1 MADKKDGKPRIGRP
15 PKPLPE
21 LNTTPE
27 KLAKELLKQRPLHEV
42 ELEKRR
48 PPD

>member
-15 PKPLPE
+15 PEPLPK

-27 KLAKELLKQRPLHEV
+27 KLAKFLLQQRPLRDV

-48 PPD
+48 QSG